1 MTFTFDCPH
10 CGHANGADLGRVG
23 RTAACSACGQAVVVP
38 APLEA
43 ADAPPGTA
51 SAGPS
56 PTALRFACP
65 SCGRKFTTKV
75 GMAGKRVACTGCG
88 TKLAVPGGPPS
99 PSSGAVPAR
108 PDRPPSRAD
117 VRPASA
123 PSIDAYDLGGDPAP
137 SGLPVDA
144 PVLAAAGGRGRS
156 RRGGE
161 EAVES
166 VLPSRS
172 EAMAELEKNLAEKA
186 KVEEEKKAKRAKKA
200 RKAKKRASAGLEP
213 KEVAQLIG
221 GGVALVALL
230 GGLAYAAPN
239 FRLPIGGV
247 LCVIGGLVYF
257 LGTLGFAHVA
267 REEGAI
273 YSLCCKFVPLYK
285 WYYLVTRWE
294 EMRGHF
300 ALYAVGLVL
309 LGPGVWIVKE
319 SPYYKRID
327 AIEKAGMMADDPDE
341 AEDAAPPPIVPPPV
355 APMGGDGRAGVE

>member
-10 CGHANGADLGRVG
+10 CGRANHADLGHVG
-23 RTAACSACGQAVVVP
+23 RTAPCPGCNQAVVVP

-43 ADAPPGTA
+43 ADAPPGVA

-56 PTALRFACP
+56 PTAVRFACP
-65 SCGRKFTTKV
+65 TCGRKFATKV
-75 GMAGKRVACTGCG
+75 GMAGKRVVCSGCG
-88 TKLAVPGGPPS
+88 TKLAVPGGPPPS
-99 PSSGAVPAR
+99 SSGAVPTR
-108 PDRPPSRAD
+108 TDRPPSRAD
-117 VRPASA
+117 VRPASS
-123 PSIDAYDLGGDPAP
+123 PSIDTYDLGGDAAP
-137 SGLPVDA
+137 GALPVDA
-144 PVLAAAGGRGRS
+144 PVLTAGGRGRG
-156 RRGGE
+156 RRDGGE
-161 EAVES
+161 LVES

-172 EAMAELEKNLAEKA
+172 EAMADLERSLAEKA

-200 RKAKKRASAGLEP
+200 RKGKKRASAGLEP
-213 KEVAQLIG
+213 KEVAQMIG

-230 GGLAYAAPN
+230 GGLSYAAPN

-257 LGTLGFAHVA
+257 LGTLGFSHVA

-341 AEDAAPPPIVPPPV
+341 SEDAAPPPIVPAPV
-355 APMGGDGRAGVE
+355 VPMGGDGRAGVE